1 MLGGKLEQKWRMKIL
16 VIFSFQTGKS
26 GYSVN
31 VSGRI
36 LDFFIWAEYQK
47 RSDNNGGRVADPDC
61 WLWPLDPDPD
71 F

>member
-1 MLGGKLEQKWRMKIL
+1 MLGGKLEQKWRMKNL

-36 LDFFIWAEYQK
+36 LDFLFELNIKKGRISGAILLIF
-47 RSDNNGGRVADPDC
+47 RSSAANRLEV
-61 WLWPLDPDPD
+61 
-71 F
+71 